1 MRAVTDKNEYGL
13 PDLPTDLTHTG
24 DYHTAP
30 DYTLQ
35 MLADFGNRWEEGVAL
50 TLVVAGGLITGT
62 VESRHAFL
70 QGCAEKVRGFDAEG
84 DENVQKGIDR
94 FANDI
99 FEAQAKSVEKARDET
114 IEAERELGEGEDTDP
129 PTVVRTY
136 MNRHIHLSDTYWIAG
151 GAPAIA
157 MGHVRVL
164 LSQVSAW
171 SVGRP

>member
-1 MRAVTDKNEYGL
+1 MSAVTDENDFPL
-13 PDLPTDLTHTG
+13 PERPADLTHTG

-35 MLADFGNRWEEGVAL
+35 TLADLANRWGEGVAL

-70 QGCAEKVRGFDAEG
+70 RGCAAKVRGFDAEG
-84 DENVQKGIDR
+84 DENVQRGIDR
-94 FANDI
+94 FADDL
-99 FEAQAKSVEKARDET
+99 FEAQANTVEKTRDET
-114 IEAERELGEGEDTDP
+114 LEAERERGEDEDTDP
-129 PTVVRTY
+129 PTLERTY
-136 MNRHIHLSDTYWIAG
+136 MNRHIHLSDTYWITG

-164 LSQVSAW
+164 LSQVAAW

>member
-1 MRAVTDKNEYGL
+1 MTNDEYGL
-13 PDLPTDLTHTG
+13 PQVATDLTHG
-24 DYHTAP
+24 SDYHGAP

-35 MLADFGNRWEEGVAL
+35 SLADFASRWGDGIAL

-62 VESRHAFL
+62 VESRQAFL
-70 QGCAEKVRGFDAEG
+70 RGCAEKVRTFDAEG
-84 DENVQKGIDR
+84 NEKVQKAIDQ
-94 FANDI
+94 FADDM
-99 FEAQAKSVEKARDET
+99 FEAQAGAVEKSRNET
-114 IEAERELGEGEDTDP
+114 LEAERGLADGEDTDP

-136 MNRHIHLSDTYWIAG
+136 MQRHIHLMDAYWIPG
-151 GAPAIA
+151 GAQWIA